1 MRYLSGRA
9 KALETLDFLDS
20 LYPDAECAL
29 HHRNPY
35 ELLVATILS
44 AQCTDVRVNEVT
56 PALFTRFSSPQQ
68 LASAD
73 QEELE
78 ELIKSTGFFR
88 NKARN
93 LVACAAEIVARHNGE
108 VPQSLES
115 LVRLPGVG
123 RKTANVVLGNAFDIP
138 GMVVDTHVKRIA
150 YRLGWSR
157 MQSDQWQEASET
169 FRKVDR
175 KSPLYPSA
183 QELTAKSLQGKALP
197 YKDPT
202 TAGGLGAL
210 LPGLG
215 HAYCERYRD
224 GLMAFVVNGLFIWA
238 AVEAF
243 DEDQE
248 VLGGMLAVLEAGW
261 YTGNIYSAINTA
273 HKHNRKLKT
282 DYLRGLS
289 DAWRMELSSSRKG
302 EWGLAL
308 RVPF

>member
-20 LYPDAECAL
+20 LYPEAECAL

-56 PALFTRFSSPQQ
+56 PALFARFSSPQQ
-68 LASAD
+68 LANAD
-73 QEELE
+73 LEELE

-150 YRLGWSR
+150 YRLGWTR
-157 MQSDQWQEASET
+157 QADPE
-169 FRKVDR
+169 KVERDLM
-175 KSPLYPSA
+175 K
-183 QELTAKSLQGKALP
+183 
-197 YKDPT
+197 
-202 TAGGLGAL
+202 L
-210 LPGLG
+210 LPS
-215 HAYCERYRD
+215 ERWNQTSHTLIHHGRAICKAPTP
-224 GLMAFVVNGLFIWA
+224 LCSSCPLQEECPRNG
-238 AVEAF
+238 VRR
-243 DEDQE
+243 
-248 VLGGMLAVLEAGW
+248 
-261 YTGNIYSAINTA
+261 S
-273 HKHNRKLKT
+273 K
-282 DYLRGLS
+282 
-289 DAWRMELSSSRKG
+289 
-302 EWGLAL
+302 
-308 RVPF
+308 